1 MPVLISGVLKD
12 ATGTPVQNCT
22 IQLKACR
29 TSTTVVV
36 NTVASENPDDA
47 GRYSMDVEQGQ
58 YTVTLL
64 VEGYPPSH
72 AGVITVYDDSKPG
85 TLNDFLGAMT
95 EDDVRPEALRRFEAM
110 VEEVA
115 RQASEASR
123 NATVAGQASEQAQTS
138 AGQAAESATAAVNAV
153 GAAEASA
160 TQAASSAASA
170 ESSAGTATTKAGEAS
185 ASAASADTA
194 RTAAAASAAAAKTS
208 EANADASRTAAGD
221 SAAAAAAS
229 ATAAQTSAARA
240 GASETAAK
248 TSETQAASS
257 AGDAGASATAA
268 AASEKAAKTSETSAR
283 TSETNA
289 ATSAST
295 AAASATAASSSASEA
310 SSHAA
315 ASDTSASLAAQ
326 SSTAAGAAATR
337 AEDAAKRAEDIADV
351 ISLEDASLTKK
362 GIVKLSSA
370 TDSDSEA
377 LAATP
382 KAVKDVMSETQTK
395 APLDSPA
402 FTGTPTTPTPP
413 DDAKGLQTANAEFVR
428 KLIAALVGS
437 VPESL
442 DTLQELADALGNDPN
457 FATTIVNKLA
467 GKQPLDD
474 TLTALSG
481 KSVDGLIEY
490 VGLRETI
497 NRAGDAL
504 QKSQNGADIPDKKQF
519 ARTIGAVTST
529 SVTFGESGWFKIAT
543 VFMPQA
549 TSTAVIKLYGGSG
562 YNVGSFEQAAI
573 SELVLRA
580 GNGSPV
586 GITATLW
593 RRSPAAANEIAWI
606 NTSGDSYDIYI
617 NIGRYAYGLIAQ
629 YDYTSNAGVIL
640 HTSPEFSETKPANAT
655 NGQTYTLF
663 NSLMKPTASD
673 VGALPITGGRLNG
686 SLGIG
691 TDNALG
697 GNSIVFGDNDTGFK
711 WHSDGVLG
719 IYANNAQVGYIDN
732 SGLHMLADIRTTGTV
747 RAGNVK
753 NIALTSSNNSTLNAQ
768 FHLWGDGNRPTVIEL
783 DDDQGW
789 HLYSQ
794 RNPDGSIR
802 FMVNG
807 EIFSTGSIHAGANT
821 ISTDGNIYGSL
832 WGGWLNDWINNTIIN
847 RYVQDVRLGGIEYAQ
862 AWNGPGFHDTPGYV
876 ITGVTNG
883 NSDELIDG
891 VHRRPLQK
899 LIGGV
904 WYNVASI

>member
-1 MPVLISGVLKD
+1 SGVLKD
-12 ATGTPVQNCT
+12 GAGTPVQNCT

-58 YTVTLL
+58 YAVTLL

-115 RQASEASR
+115 RQASEALR
-123 NATVAGQASEQAQTS
+123 NATAAGQASEQAQTS
-138 AGQAAESATAAVNAV
+138 AGQAAESATAAVNAA

-194 RTAAAASAAAAKTS
+194 RTEAAASAAAAKTS

-221 SAAAAAAS
+221 SATAAAAS
-229 ATAAQTSAARA
+229 ATAAQASAERA

-248 TSETQAASS
+248 MSETQAASS
-257 AGDAGASATAA
+257 AGEAGASATAA
-268 AASEKAAKTSETSAR
+268 AASEKAAVASAAEAK

-289 ATSAST
+289 ATSANT
-295 AAASATAASSSASEA
+295 AAASATAASSSASAA
-310 SSHAA
+310 STHAA

-370 TDSDSEA
+370 ADSDSEV

-382 KAVKDVMSETQTK
+382 KAVKTVMGEVQTK

-457 FATTIVNKLA
+457 FATTVLNKLA

-497 NRAGDAL
+497 NRAAGAL
-504 QKSQNGADIPDKKQF
+504 QKDQNGADIPDKKQF

-562 YNVGSFEQAAI
+562 FNVGSFEQAAI

-617 NIGRYAYGLIAQ
+617 NIGRYAYGLIVQ
-629 YDYTSNAGVIL
+629 YDCTSNAGVIL

-663 NSLMKPTASD
+663 NSLMKPTAGD
-673 VGALPITGGRLNG
+673 VEALSVSGGRLNG
-686 SLGIG
+686 PLGIG

-697 GNSIVFGDNDTGFK
+697 GNSIVFGDNDTGLK
-711 WHSDGVLG
+711 QNGDGILDIFANNQHTVRVAPGEMIVLG
-719 IYANNAQVGYIDN
+719 AI
-732 SGLHMLADIRTTGTV
+732 
-747 RAGNVK
+747 RAGNGK
-753 NIALTSSNNSTLNAQ
+753 KLSLTSTNNSALNAG
-768 FHLWGDGNRPTVIEL
+768 FNLWGDGGNRPTVIEL
-783 DDDQGW
+783 GDDQGW

-794 RNPDGSIR
+794 RNTDGSIQ
-802 FMVNG
+802 FVVNG
-807 EIFSTGSIHAGANT
+807 QVIPDNY
-821 ISTDGNIYGSL
+821 GNFDARYLSSGNVYTKGES
-832 WGGWLNDWINNTIIN
+832 DN
-847 RYVQDVRLGGIEYAQ
+847 RYVQNIQRGAPVWPGKVDEYGPNEAPAGCFLTQ
-862 AWNGPGFHDTPGYV
+862 ARHDPTTAY
-876 ITGVTNG
+876 GVTFAY
-883 NSDELIDG
+883 
-891 VHRRPLQK
+891 RPLQMWVGNGWRT
-899 LIGGV
+899 ING
-904 WYNVASI
+904 

>member
-12 ATGTPVQNCT
+12 GTGTPVQNCT
-22 IQLKACR
+22 IQLKASR

-47 GRYSMDVEQGQ
+47 GRYSMDMEQGQ

-115 RQASEASR
+115 RQASETLR
-123 NATVAGQASEQAQTS
+123 NATAAGQASEQAQTS
-138 AGQAAESATAAVNAV
+138 ATQAAESATAAVNAA

-221 SAAAAAAS
+221 SAVAAAAS
-229 ATAAQTSAARA
+229 ATAAQTSEERA

-248 TSETQAASS
+248 ASETQAASS
-257 AGDAGASATAA
+257 AGNAGASATAA
-268 AASEKAAKTSETSAR
+268 AASEKAAATSAAEAKA
-283 TSETNA
+283 SETNA
-289 ATSAST
+289 AASAT
-295 AAASATAASSSASEA
+295 AAATSATAASSSASEA
-310 SSHAA
+310 STHAA

-382 KAVKDVMSETQTK
+382 KAVKAVMSEAQTK

-402 FTGTPTTPTPP
+402 FTGTPTTPTPS

-457 FATTIVNKLA
+457 FATTVLNKLA
-467 GKQPLDD
+467 GKQPLDE

-497 NRAGDAL
+497 NRAAGAM
-504 QKSQNGADIPDKKQF
+504 QKDQNGADIPDKKQF

-562 YNVGSFEQAAI
+562 FNVGSFEQAAI

-629 YDYTSNAGVIL
+629 YDCTSNAGVIL
-640 HTSPEFSETKPANAT
+640 HTNPEFSETKPANAT
-655 NGQTYTLF
+655 NGQTYALF
-663 NSLMKPTASD
+663 NSMMKPTASD
-673 VGALPITGGRLNG
+673 VEALSVNGGRLNG
-686 SLGIG
+686 PLGIG

-711 WHSDGVLG
+711 QNGDGILDTYANGQHMVRVTPGEVLVLG
-719 IYANNAQVGYIDN
+719 
-732 SGLHMLADIRTTGTV
+732 SV
-747 RAGNVK
+747 RAGNGK
-753 NIALTSSNNSTLNAQ
+753 TLSLRSDNNSTATATFN
-768 FHLWGDGNRPTVIEL
+768 LWGHADRPTVIEL

-794 RNPDGSIR
+794 RNTDGSISFR
-802 FMVNG
+802 VNG
-807 EIFSTGSIHAGANT
+807 QMEPNSYSNFDS
-821 ISTDGNIYGSL
+821 
-832 WGGWLNDWINNTIIN
+832 
-847 RYVQDVRLGGIEYAQ
+847 RYVQDIRLGSLQYAQ
-862 AWNGPGFHDTPGYV
+862 VWNGPGFNDTSGYV
-876 ITGVTNG
+876 ITGITNG
-883 NSDELIDG
+883 NSDELVDG
-891 VHRRPLQK
+891 AQRRPIQK
-899 LIGGV
+899 LIGNQ
-904 WYNVASI
+904 WYNVVSI